1 MAANKE
7 VIIRI
12 RLLLGV
18 ALGVAAGLLANRYIP
33 ADSIWPD
40 LIIGVGVGLAFFFL
54 VQVISGKWKLP

>member
-1 MAANKE
+1 M
-7 VIIRI
+7 RI

-18 ALGVAAGLLANRYIP
+18 ALGVTAGLLANRYIP